1 MERTAVQVAARP
13 ADQESKMNPHSPLPT
28 RRLPSPT
35 FLAQTQPP
43 VGDPVTLE
51 SPALS
56 VMTDL
61 TKVKAATTSP
71 ATTLRQAE
79 QLMIHQGV
87 RMLFVVSEMPSL
99 EGLITT
105 TDLHGDRA
113 MRITQQRNVRYDEL
127 SVADVMVART
137 AIDAIDFGLMQLATV
152 RNVVATLKEKGRNHL
167 LVVEGGSSEP
177 LQRVRLVTPPPARV
191 RGVISRAQVERQLG
205 SVIEMIEVARSFADI
220 EQMLYRAGG
229 A

>member
-1 MERTAVQVAARP
+1 MNRDAPLSTRLLQRPTAIAQAQP
-13 ADQESKMNPHSPLPT
+13 WQAD
-28 RRLPSPT
+28 
-35 FLAQTQPP
+35 A
-43 VGDPVTLE
+43 VTLD

-79 QLMIHQGV
+79 QLMIYLGV
-87 RMLFVVSEMPSL
+87 RMLFVVTEMPNL

-113 MRITQQRNVRYDEL
+113 MRITQERNVPYDEL
-127 SVADVMVART
+127 SVADVMVHRA
-137 AIDAIDFGLMQLATV
+137 ALDAIDLELMKTATV
-152 RNVVATLKEKGRNHL
+152 CNVVATLKQKGRNHL
-167 LVVEGGSSEP
+167 LVVEGGSAEP

-205 SVIEMIEVARSFADI
+205 TMIEMVEVARSFADI
-220 EQMLYRAGG
+220 EQMLG
-229 A
+229 

>member
-1 MERTAVQVAARP
+1 
-13 ADQESKMNPHSPLPT
+13 MNPHSPLAT

-43 VGDPVTLE
+43 HGDPVTLE

-99 EGLITT
+99 PGLITT

-127 SVADVMVART
+127 LVADVMVGRESL
-137 AIDAIDFGLMQLATV
+137 DAIDLALINAATV
-152 RNVVATLKEKGRNHL
+152 RNVVATLKKQGRNHL
-167 LVVEGGSSEP
+167 IVVEGGSDEP
-177 LQRVRLVTPPPARV
+177 LQRVRLVTPPPARL

-205 SVIEMIEVARSFADI
+205 TVIEMIEVAQSFADL
-220 EQMLYRAGG
+220 EQMLG
-229 A
+229 

>member
-1 MERTAVQVAARP
+1 
-13 ADQESKMNPHSPLPT
+13 MNRDSPLPT
-28 RRLPSPT
+28 RRLQQPT
-35 FLAQTQPP
+35 AIAQAQPWQAET
-43 VGDPVTLE
+43 VTLD

-79 QLMIHQGV
+79 QLMIYLGV

-127 SVADVMVART
+127 SVADVMVRRA
-137 AIDAIDFGLMQLATV
+137 ALDAIDLELMKAATV
-152 RNVVATLKEKGRNHL
+152 RNVVATLKTFGRNHL
-167 LVVEGGSSEP
+167 LVVEGGSVQP
-177 LQRVRLVTPPPARV
+177 LPRVRLVTPPPARV

-205 SVIEMIEVARSFADI
+205 TPIEMIEIAQSFADI
-220 EQMLYRAGG
+220 EQMLS
-229 A
+229 

>member
-1 MERTAVQVAARP
+1 
-13 ADQESKMNPHSPLPT
+13 MNPHGALTT
-28 RRLPSPT
+28 RRLQHST
-35 FLAQTQPP
+35 SIAQTQPSQTD
-43 VGDPVTLE
+43 VVTLD

-99 EGLITT
+99 EGLITS

-113 MRITQQRNVRYDEL
+113 MRIVQQRGVRYDEL
-127 SVADVMVART
+127 SVADVMVAR
-137 AIDAIDFGLMQLATV
+137 ASLDAIDLEQMKAATV
-152 RNVVATLKEKGRNHL
+152 RNVVATLKKFGRNHL
-167 LVVEGGSSEP
+167 LVVEGGSA
-177 LQRVRLVTPPPARV
+177 QAQQRV

-205 SVIEMIEVARSFADI
+205 TVIDMVEVAESFAEI
-220 EQMLYRAGG
+220 EQMLS
-229 A
+229 